1 MGMLCNKVNFV
12 LHTFTIRAYNQTMK
26 NIHIFKSRRLQ
37 GASSTR
43 GLKRVIILPFVV
55 IIMLVFGLSWLM
67 YINGSRAAMRDA
79 VTSILGSS
87 TKRIREEIG
96 RQFERAAL
104 AAGADAAFLGTVQ
117 LGQAQTAGLQHL
129 LLEHL
134 KANPAIAI
142 LALGTEQGE
151 YMEAQ
156 RQPGGAYRIGTA
168 GASTGGDLVFRP
180 VLDDGS
186 LGPQTGT
193 AARYDPRQR
202 PWYRAAMQ
210 ARGLSWSPPYALY
223 SSADPAIAAA
233 APVFRDGVPIGVTS
247 ATITLGTL
255 SEFLA
260 HSEESKMGILFVTDG
275 AGRLI
280 ATSTGSIVDSSGS
293 RALVSDYPDQRIVK
307 AWRTAVSV
315 LHPDGDIVRFTF
327 TDSGERHL
335 GTVAPFSPGPGQD
348 WRIITAVRERAYNSE
363 LLTADVRNFILLA
376 LSVLVMFAVG
386 WYIVDYVTRP
396 IHALA
401 DTVDSLEPG
410 HAIPPV
416 LSTFALRNNELG
428 RLSRSFLAMKIRLD
442 ESFAS
447 LQSSLDE
454 KDVLLKEV
462 HHRVKNN
469 LQIVSSILSIQSGTV
484 VDERAQEAF
493 EQCQNR
499 IQAMALVHEEVY
511 QTGSFVELGM
521 RGYLEKI
528 CDSLR
533 WGWDRGTCRTT
544 VSVEAD
550 DTATL
555 SIEKAIPCGLIV
567 NELVTNALKYAF
579 VGREEGSI
587 VVSFGPRA
595 FGWTLM
601 VADDGVGMGQ
611 GTESAEKSDGIGGQ
625 LIEGLVSQ
633 LHGSL
638 CYQPDERGGTAAVIT
653 IPR

>member
-1 MGMLCNKVNFV
+1 
-12 LHTFTIRAYNQTMK
+12 MK
-26 NIHIFKSRRLQ
+26 NIHDYKSRRSKVTALGASL

-43 GLKRVIILPFVV
+43 GLKRVIILPFMV

-79 VTSILGSS
+79 VTSILASS
-87 TKRIREEIG
+87 TKRIREEIA
-96 RQFERAAL
+96 RQFELAAL

-117 LGQAQTAGLQHL
+117 PGQPQAASLQRL

-151 YMEAQ
+151 YVEAQ

-186 LGPQTGT
+186 LGQQTGT

-210 ARGLSWSPPYALY
+210 ARGLSWSSPYSLY
-223 SSADPAIAAA
+223 SNADPAVAAA
-233 APVFRDGVPIGVTS
+233 APVYHDGVPVGVTS

-255 SEFLA
+255 SDFLA
-260 HSEESKMGILFVTDG
+260 HSDESKLGILFITDG
-275 AGRLI
+275 EGRLI
-280 ATSTGSIVDSSGS
+280 ATSTGSIVDRSGG
-293 RALVSDYPDQRIVK
+293 RALASDYADPRVVK
-307 AWRTAVSV
+307 AWQAVATV
-315 LHPDGDIVRFTF
+315 PNQDGDIIRFTF

-335 GTVAPFSPGPGQD
+335 GTVAPFSPGPGQN
-348 WRIITAVRERAYNSE
+348 WRIITAVRERAYNSA
-363 LLTADVRNFILLA
+363 LLAADERNFILLA
-376 LSVLVMFAVG
+376 LSVLAMVAVG

-416 LSTFALRNNELG
+416 LGSFALRNNELG

-447 LQSSLDE
+447 LQASLDE

-484 VDERAQEAF
+484 EDERARSAF

-521 RGYLEKI
+521 RGYLERI

-533 WGWDRGTCRTT
+533 WGWDRGTCKTT

-550 DTATL
+550 DTAAL

-567 NELVTNALKYAF
+567 NELVTNALKHAF

-587 VVSFGPRA
+587 IVSFGPRA

-601 VADDGVGMGQ
+601 VADDGIGTGQ
-611 GTESAEKSDGIGGQ
+611 DPLSARDDGGIGGQ
-625 LIEGLVSQ
+625 LIQGLVSQ

-638 CYQPDERGGTAAVIT
+638 RYQPYERGGTAAVIT

>member
-1 MGMLCNKVNFV
+1 
-12 LHTFTIRAYNQTMK
+12 MK
-26 NIHIFKSRRLQ
+26 TTGKHSLIFHL

-43 GLKRVIILPFVV
+43 GLKRIIILPFVV

-79 VTSILGSS
+79 VTAILGSS
-87 TKRIREEIG
+87 TRRIREEIV
-96 RQFERAAL
+96 RQFELAAL
-104 AAGADAAFLGTVQ
+104 AAGADAAFLGTIQ
-117 LGQAQTAGLQHL
+117 PDQYRTADLQQL

-151 YMEAQ
+151 YVEAQ

-168 GASTGGDLVFRP
+168 GVSTGGNLVFKP
-180 VLDDGS
+180 VLADGT
-186 LGPQTGT
+186 LGPQAGT
-193 AARYDPRQR
+193 AASYDPRRR
-202 PWYRAAMQ
+202 PWYQAAMR
-210 ARGLSWSPPYALY
+210 AGGLSWSAPYSLY
-223 SSADPAIAAA
+223 SNAAPAIAAA
-233 APVFRDGVPIGVTS
+233 APVYRDGAPAGVTS

-260 HSEESKMGILFVTDG
+260 QSDESKHGILFVADG
-275 AGRLI
+275 EGRLI
-280 ATSTGSIVDSSGS
+280 ATSTGSLLDPSGN
-293 RALVSDYPDQRIVK
+293 RALASGHADPRIVK
-307 AWRTAVSV
+307 AWLTAAGA
-315 LHPDGDIVRFTF
+315 PAADQADGITRFMF
-327 TDSGERHL
+327 SDSGERHL

-348 WRIITAVRERAYNSE
+348 WRIITAVRERAYNAA
-363 LLTADVRNFILLA
+363 LLTADERNFMLLA

-401 DTVDSLEPG
+401 EAVDGLEPG

-447 LQSSLDE
+447 LQAGLDE
-454 KDVLLKEV
+454 KDVLLREV

-469 LQIVSSILSIQSGTV
+469 LQIVSSILSIESGTV
-484 VDERAQEAF
+484 EDERAQCAF

-533 WGWDRGTCRTT
+533 WGRDRSGCRTT
-544 VSVEAD
+544 LSVQVDEK
-550 DTATL
+550 ATL

-567 NELVTNALKYAF
+567 NELVTNALKHAF
-579 VGREEGSI
+579 AGREEGSI
-587 VVSFGPRA
+587 TVSFGPRA
-595 FGWTLM
+595 FGWRLM
-601 VADDGVGMGQ
+601 VSDDGIGMGQ
-611 GTESAEKSDGIGGQ
+611 RSESDQDDEGIGGQ
-625 LIEGLVSQ
+625 LIQGLVSQ
-633 LHGSL
+633 LHGSIR
-638 CYQPDERGGTAAVIT
+638 YQPGERGGTAVVIT